1 MHIEENISLQPHNT
15 FGMDVRARYWAE
27 YGSADELKE
36 LLSQYADV
44 QKCFIGQG
52 SNLLFT
58 KDYEGIVLH
67 SSMARAKAVRETSD
81 EVYIEAQSGLVMD
94 DLIAQ
99 LCDMNLYG
107 MENLSH
113 IPGEVGASAVQNVGA
128 YGVEAK
134 DVISQVEVLET
145 ATGEIHTLN
154 NQDCKFGYRDSVFK
168 GEQAGKYVVLNV
180 TFRLSK
186 KAVYKLDYGQ
196 LRDVLPAAPSAS
208 AIRNAVIAIRQS
220 KLPEVGQTGSA
231 GSFFKNP
238 IVDKATYEHL
248 RTKYASMPSYTQA
261 DGYKIPAAWLIEQA
275 GGKSLSMGGA
285 AVYEKQPLVIINRHN
300 ATPEDVMA
308 LAKMIQDRVEEQFG
322 INLQREVIY
331 I

>member
-44 QKCFIGQG
+44 EKCFIGQG

-58 KDYEGIVLH
+58 KDYDGIVLH

-145 ATGEIHTLN
+145 ATGEIYTLN
-154 NQDCKFGYRDSVFK
+154 NQDCKFGYRNSVFK

-248 RTKYASMPSYTQA
+248 RTKYASMPSFTQA

-308 LAKMIQDRVEEQFG
+308 LAKTIQDRVEEQFG

>member
-1 MHIEENISLQPHNT
+1 MHIEENISIQPHNT

-58 KDYEGIVLH
+58 KDYDGIVLH

>member
-27 YGSADELKE
+27 YESADELKE
-36 LLSQYADV
+36 LLSLYADV
-44 QKCFIGQG
+44 EKCFIGQG

-58 KDYEGIVLH
+58 KDYDGIVLH

-238 IVDKATYEHL
+238 IVDKTTYEHL
-248 RTKYASMPSYTQA
+248 RTKYASMPSYAQA

-300 ATPEDVMA
+300 ATPEDVMR

>member
-1 MHIEENISLQPHNT
+1 MHIEENISLQRHNT

-27 YGSADELKE
+27 YGSADELKA

-58 KDYEGIVLH
+58 KDYDGIVLH

-94 DLIAQ
+94 DLITQ

-168 GEQAGKYVVLNV
+168 GEQAGKYVVLSV
-180 TFRLSK
+180 TFRVSK

-238 IVDKATYEHL
+238 IVDKTTYEHL

-275 GGKSLSMGGA
+275 SGKSLSMGGA

-308 LAKMIQDRVEEQFG
+308 LAKTIQDRVEEQFG

>member
-44 QKCFIGQG
+44 EKCFIGQG

-58 KDYEGIVLH
+58 KDYDGIVLH
-67 SSMARAKAVRETSD
+67 SSMARAKAVRETSN
-81 EVYIEAQSGLVMD
+81 EVYIEAQGGLVMD

-145 ATGEIHTLN
+145 TTGEIHTLN

-248 RTKYASMPSYTQA
+248 RTTYASMPSYTQA

>member
-1 MHIEENISLQPHNT
+1 MHIQENISLQPHNT

-44 QKCFIGQG
+44 EKCFIGQG

-308 LAKMIQDRVEEQFG
+308 LAKTIQDRVEEQFG

>member
-58 KDYEGIVLH
+58 KDYDGIVLH

-145 ATGEIHTLN
+145 TTGEIHTLN

>member
-58 KDYEGIVLH
+58 KDFEGIVLH

-168 GEQAGKYVVLNV
+168 GEQAGKYVVLSV

-300 ATPEDVMA
+300 ATPEDVMR
-308 LAKMIQDRVEEQFG
+308 LAKTIQDRVEEQFG

>member
-1 MHIEENISLQPHNT
+1 MHIEENISLQRHNT
-15 FGMDVRARYWAE
+15 FGMDVHARYWAE

-58 KDYEGIVLH
+58 KDYDGIVFH

-81 EVYIEAQSGLVMD
+81 EVYIEAQGGLVMD

-238 IVDKATYEHL
+238 IVDKATYEYL
-248 RTKYASMPSYTQA
+248 RMKYASMPSYTQA

-308 LAKMIQDRVEEQFG
+308 LAKTIQDRVEEQFG